1 MYNEALEKM
10 LVSWTSLLNDAEDH
24 FGRGLFKTHA
34 TQIFNAYVQCHSTQ
48 QGNGECKWCP
58 SILSF
63 FRTGIDLGDKAGK
76 MIS

>member
-24 FGRGLFKTHA
+24 FGRGNFKKHA

-48 QGNGECKWCP
+48 QGNGECKCSP
-58 SILSF
+58 
-63 FRTGIDLGDKAGK
+63 
-76 MIS
+76 